1 VRRIQLLLLLP
12 LLLAACSTLRTPG
25 APSAGQERLYAE
37 REQQLGLYQAWSIEG
52 KLALTNGEDGGS
64 GYFRWE
70 RGTNTDH
77 MDFHGALGRGAW
89 RLDAGP
95 DGAELELANGE
106 LYRSASLGELVQ
118 RHAGWRIPVDYL
130 AWWVRGLAAPA
141 RIEGRALDDS
151 GRLLELRQA
160 GWLIRFDR
168 YRSFGDVDLP
178 VKLTASREE
187 ARLRLAVRDWTVETG
202 AVGGS

>member
-1 VRRIQLLLLLP
+1 MRRILLLLLP
-12 LLLAACSTLRTPG
+12 LLLAACSTLRAPG
-25 APSAGQERLYAE
+25 APSAAQERLYDE
-37 REQQLGLYQAWSIEG
+37 RQQHLGQIQNWAIEG
-52 KLALTNGEDGGS
+52 KLALTDGQDGGS

-70 RGTNTDH
+70 RGVHTDH

-106 LYRSASLGELVQ
+106 LYRSANLDELVQ

-141 RIEGRALDDS
+141 GIEGRALDDS
-151 GRLLELRQA
+151 GRLIELRQA
-160 GWLIRFDR
+160 GWVIRFDR
-168 YRSFGDVDLP
+168 YRSFGEVDLP
-178 VKLTASREE
+178 VKLSASREE
-187 ARLRLAVRDWTVETG
+187 ARLRLAVRDWTVE
-202 AVGGS
+202 ARAGGDG